1 MQHGIHPLSHQ
12 IVVRFGPTPLKTK
25 PTNACPGDYTAD
37 RGVNQRWQSIPVKI
51 RANGLKYLDESLH
64 DVVINGNHC
73 SKVFQD
79 NINANTWKLGNNAGT
94 II

>member
-1 MQHGIHPLSHQ
+1 MALN
-12 IVVRFGPTPLKTK
+12 T
-25 PTNACPGDYTAD
+25 
-37 RGVNQRWQSIPVKI
+37 
-51 RANGLKYLDESLH
+51 YLDESLH